1 MKSQFKYFI
10 LPLFLSFYLGCNN
23 PPPTALVD
31 QEDNVQIEVINKN
44 PTDPTNF
51 GIDTSGLKGNS
62 FRFENIISVTGS
74 KTIIRGFTTKTS
86 FAQAVFFDKSKPV
99 FGLNNRIVGFKTRTP
114 GTIFFNN
121 KKAMLR
127 ELKLKYGTVRDT
139 SLGLRYVLHRRGNIG
154 DAFEIDFN
162 NKVSF
167 TFLPDSAALSTISF
181 DIPTPPEIV
190 LTAKLI
196 GRKQDG
202 DLNLLLEW
210 NAAYVNDFEILLSL
224 VDNQNDII
232 PLYKIKTADDGKF
245 KMPKNLLDELSTR
258 FNSILFTL
266 TRKLEKQH
274 LHSSSVLFVVS
285 QSISS
290 ILVDIP

>member
-1 MKSQFKYFI
+1 MKSRFKYFI
-10 LPLFLSFYLGCNN
+10 ILLLSNFYLGCNN

-31 QEDNVQIEVINKN
+31 QEDNFQIEVINKN

-62 FRFENIISVTGS
+62 VRFENIISVTGS
-74 KTIIRGFTTKTS
+74 KTTIRGFTTKTS

-99 FGLNNRIVGFKTRTP
+99 LGLNNKLIGYKTRTP

-127 ELKLKYGTVRDT
+127 ELRVRYGIVRDT

-154 DAFEIDFN
+154 DAFEIDFS
-162 NKVSF
+162 NKVRF

-181 DIPTPPEIV
+181 DIPTLPEIV

-210 NAAYVNDFEILLSL
+210 NAAYVNDFEILMSF
-224 VDNQNDII
+224 VDNQNEII
-232 PLYKIKTADDGKF
+232 PLYKIKTADDGNF
-245 KMPKNLLDELSTR
+245 KVPKNLLNELSTR

-266 TRKLEKQH
+266 TRRLEKQH
-274 LHSSSVLFVVS
+274 SHENSELFVIS